1 MGTIYFVRHGQASF
15 GERNYDS
22 LCENGKLQSRILG
35 EYLADCGFSFDAAY
49 SGEME
54 RQKQTA
60 FEVIS
65 VFDEKRI
72 EFPGLKILSEFNEF
86 DFFKIVMIF
95 LPDMIKE
102 DPSFKDDVDKMYND
116 IKAFQRIIDT
126 VLTGWM
132 AGKYERQGM
141 MGWKKFKERIMKG
154 IDWITNKNDSGK
166 NIIVFS
172 SGGPI
177 SALMQIALGISDQM
191 TAKLC
196 WQINNA
202 SITRFLYNS
211 GGITLAGFNNISH
224 LEIKN
229 DRGLITYR

>member
-22 LCENGKLQSRILG
+22 LCENGRLQSKILG
-35 EYLADCGFSFDAAY
+35 KYLANTGFSFDAAY

-60 FEVIS
+60 LEVIS
-65 VFDEKRI
+65 VFNEKRL
-72 EFPGLKILSEFNEF
+72 EFPELKILSEFNEF
-86 DFFKIVMIF
+86 DFHKIVMIF
-95 LPDMIKE
+95 LPDMIND
-102 DPSFKDDVDKMYND
+102 DPSFKDDVEKMFND
-116 IKAFQRIIDT
+116 IKAFQRIVDT

-132 AGKYERQGM
+132 SGKYERPGM
-141 MGWKKFKERIMKG
+141 MGWSAFKERITQG
-154 IDWITNKNDSGK
+154 IDSIITGNGNGK

-177 SALMQIALGISDQM
+177 SALMQIALGISDQV

-202 SITRFLYNS
+202 SITRFVYNT
-211 GGITLAGFNNISH
+211 GGITLAGFNNFSH
-224 LEIKN
+224 LEMKK
-229 DRGLITYR
+229 DSGLITYR